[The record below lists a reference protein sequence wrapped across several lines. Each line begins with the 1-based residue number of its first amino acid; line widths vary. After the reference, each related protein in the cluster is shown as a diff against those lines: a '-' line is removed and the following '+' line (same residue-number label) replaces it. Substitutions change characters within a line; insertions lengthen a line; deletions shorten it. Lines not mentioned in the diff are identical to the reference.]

1 MPFLQAKTD
10 KNAPKN
16 AASSL
21 ALKTTRLG
29 RGKVSMKKEKAVNFN
44 PIETAIQAATA
55 GSFRLESSA
64 PVGGGSINQ
73 AYRLS
78 GIDVET
84 KEVKE
89 YFLKLNRAAQ
99 LPMFEAEA
107 AGLKEMAQSN
117 SIRVPGVI
125 CSGTCNGQ
133 SYLVLEA
140 LDFSTGSSGS
150 AEQLGQQLAA
160 MHHYTSDRFGWYMDN
175 TIGSTPQ
182 PNQQSDDWVNFWQQH
197 RLGFQ
202 LRLAGQNGA
211 SRSLLEKGDQL
222 MDALPHFF
230 MDYQPKASL
239 LHGDL
244 WSGNYAFLKSGEP
257 VIFDPAVYYGD
268 READIAM
275 TELFGGF
282 PQAFYAA
289 YNEAWPLDPG
299 YTQRKKLYNLYHIL
313 NHFNLFGGGYAQQA
327 ESMIEQLLS
336 F

>member
-1 MPFLQAKTD
+1 
-10 KNAPKN
+10 
-16 AASSL
+16 
-21 ALKTTRLG
+21 
-29 RGKVSMKKEKAVNFN
+29 MKFK
-44 PIETAIQAATA
+44 PIEAAIEVATA
-55 GSFRLESSA
+55 SPFKLETTT

-78 GIDVET
+78 GIDT
-84 KEVKE
+84 DTNEVKD

-107 AGLKEMAQSN
+107 AGLREMAQSN

-125 CSGTCNGQ
+125 CSGSSDGQ

-140 LDFSTGSSGS
+140 LDFSSGSPGS
-150 AEQLGQQLAA
+150 AEQLGQQLAS
-160 MHHYTSDRFGWYMDN
+160 MHRYTSDRFGWSMDN

-182 PNQQSDDWVNFWQQH
+182 PNQQSDDWVSFWQQQ

-211 SRSLLEKGDQL
+211 SRSLLKKGDKL
-222 MDALPHFF
+222 LAAVPRFF
-230 MDYQPKASL
+230 MDYQPEASL

-244 WSGNYAFLKSGEP
+244 WSGNYAFVQSGEP

-282 PQAFYAA
+282 PSSFYTA

-299 YTQRKKLYNLYHIL
+299 YKHRKKLYNLYHIL

-327 ESMIEQLLS
+327 ESIIDQLLS